1 MLTRSTPLFLR
12 GDLGCKHV
20 VLFIR
25 PFFSEFSV
33 YSVVMYN
40 ITHNV
45 CQLGVTALKRN
56 QRSAHSLNGTRLSRM
71 AVVLEVA

>member
-33 YSVVMYN
+33 YSVA
-40 ITHNV
+40 V
-45 CQLGVTALKRN
+45 C
-56 QRSAHSLNGTRLSRM
+56 SSLRGLFSLRVSPRL
-71 AVVLEVA
+71 

>member
-33 YSVVMYN
+33 YSVVM
-40 ITHNV
+40 
-45 CQLGVTALKRN
+45 
-56 QRSAHSLNGTRLSRM
+56 
-71 AVVLEVA
+71 

>member
-33 YSVVMYN
+33 FSSRNYNFYIVNLVSVLPELDCMTKKFKVEN
-40 ITHNV
+40 HFV
-45 CQLGVTALKRN
+45 
-56 QRSAHSLNGTRLSRM
+56 QRKHPKVPT
-71 AVVLEVA
+71 